1 MQLEVW
7 ITYHF
12 LKLEVSFPPLIFK
25 FPVECAYLELFS
37 TYYHILLKSLIL
49 HEILDYSQVPHPIS
63 IFEPGRMTLP
73 SDYYAVLG
81 VPSTATQQQIRNA
94 YKKAALKTHPDRVAS
109 DSPERAERTRK
120 FQQINDAYYTLSEP
134 TRRRDYDAART
145 YHGFGSGASTA
156 STSMDDDEEIPDPS
170 AGPGGFPWS
179 SFGFSSKA
187 KNPEEEEKFQDAQ
200 FGDVFEEM
208 LREEGMAENNN
219 SPTGKLWSMV
229 GGLSGGAMG
238 FIVANFPGML
248 AGAVAGNRLGAVRDA
263 KGKSVYS
270 VFQELPQGDKA
281 RLLSQLAAKVFSH
294 AVGS

>member
-1 MQLEVW
+1 
-7 ITYHF
+7 
-12 LKLEVSFPPLIFK
+12 
-25 FPVECAYLELFS
+25 
-37 TYYHILLKSLIL
+37 
-49 HEILDYSQVPHPIS
+49 
-63 IFEPGRMTLP
+63 MTLP

-219 SPTGKLWSMV
+219 SPTGKFWSMV

-263 KGKSVYS
+263 RGKSVYS